1 MLKPKRILQPINL
14 NRGSEIPA
22 SWMCLF
28 YPGSLHLGSP
38 VMTPIFSKHRH
49 GALNLLVALFAYKQ
63 EYMHITYANQ

>member
-22 SWMCLF
+22 GWMCLF

-38 VMTPIFSKHRH
+38 VMTPISLKHRH
-49 GALNLLVALFAYKQ
+49 GALHLLVVPFAYKQ